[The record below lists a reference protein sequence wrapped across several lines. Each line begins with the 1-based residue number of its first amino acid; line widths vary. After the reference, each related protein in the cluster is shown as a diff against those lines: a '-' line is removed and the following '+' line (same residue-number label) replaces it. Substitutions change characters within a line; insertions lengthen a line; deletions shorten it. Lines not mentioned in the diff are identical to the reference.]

1 MIADLGI
8 YFNTLWVSAVTA
20 VTSSSHACGFLAGRP
35 SNTFYMAF
43 EIVLEGF
50 VKNGGKQPKIK
61 INRNKFAK
69 TEIIS
74 YFCTKIENMRVISF
88 SMIREF
94 IAKHA
99 DADVPL
105 RDWYKRVC
113 KANWNSFADIKQTF
127 NTADYV
133 GNDRYVFDIK
143 GNNYRIVAIVIFI
156 NKKVYMRFVGTHEE
170 YDRIKD
176 IKNI

>member
-1 MIADLGI
+1 
-8 YFNTLWVSAVTA
+8 
-20 VTSSSHACGFLAGRP
+20 
-35 SNTFYMAF
+35 MAF
-43 EIVLEGF
+43 KKVLEGL
-50 VKNGGKQPKIK
+50 VKNGGNIYKIK
-61 INRNKFAK
+61 INRKKFGF
-69 TEIIS
+69 TETIA
-74 YFCTKIENMRVISF
+74 YLCTKIENMRVISF

-113 KANWNSFADIKQTF
+113 KADWNNFADIKQTF
-127 NTADYV
+127 NTVDYV

-143 GNNYRIVAIVIFI
+143 GNNYRIVAIVLFI
-156 NKKVYMRFVGTHEE
+156 NKKVYMRFIGTHEE

-176 IKNI
+176 IQNI

>member
-1 MIADLGI
+1 MVFPNIILIFA
-8 YFNTLWVSAVTA
+8 
-20 VTSSSHACGFLAGRP
+20 
-35 SNTFYMAF
+35 
-43 EIVLEGF
+43 
-50 VKNGGKQPKIK
+50 PKIV
-61 INRNKFAK
+61 
-69 TEIIS
+69 S
-74 YFCTKIENMRVISF
+74 MRIISF

-105 RDWYKRVC
+105 RDWYKRTSR
-113 KANWNSFADIKQTF
+113 ADWNSFADIKQTF
-127 NTADYV
+127 NTVDYV

-143 GNNYRIVAIVIFI
+143 GNNYRIVAIVLFV

-170 YDRIKD
+170 YSKIKD

>member
-1 MIADLGI
+1 
-8 YFNTLWVSAVTA
+8 
-20 VTSSSHACGFLAGRP
+20 
-35 SNTFYMAF
+35 
-43 EIVLEGF
+43 
-50 VKNGGKQPKIK
+50 
-61 INRNKFAK
+61 
-69 TEIIS
+69 
-74 YFCTKIENMRVISF
+74 MRVISF

-105 RDWYKRVC
+105 RDWYKRTS
-113 KANWNSFADIKQTF
+113 KANWTCLADIKKTF
-127 NTADYV
+127 NTVDYV

-143 GNNYRIVAIVIFI
+143 GNNYRIVAIVLFI

-170 YDRIKD
+170 YNRIKD